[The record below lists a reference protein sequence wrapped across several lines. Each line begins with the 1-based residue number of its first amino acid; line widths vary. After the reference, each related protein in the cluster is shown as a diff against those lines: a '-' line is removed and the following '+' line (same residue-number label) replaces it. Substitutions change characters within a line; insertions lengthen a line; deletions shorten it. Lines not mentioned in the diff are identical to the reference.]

1 MVGGEI
7 RKGHGVSLKGRRISA
22 CAPDTEGRRASRAG
36 IAALPLC
43 ARGAGKGMTSGVR
56 LPVRGGGER
65 AERRREWVA
74 GLSAEETG
82 PSERRRCWAAAGG
95 ERAMGERG
103 KRWAAG

>member
-36 IAALPLC
+36 IAALPFY

-56 LPVRGGGER
+56 LPVRGGEER

-74 GLSAEETG
+74 GLSVEETW
-82 PSERRRCWAAAGG
+82 PRERTRCWAAAGG

-103 KRWAAG
+103 KGWAAG